1 MSKCK
6 KNFAGAES
14 RVTDIDN
21 RFIDISF
28 RIAERAENSAPVRVA
43 AAPARTYERAV
54 SNRARG
60 RLCFTIVP
68 RAAKVQRNKSRRSFA
83 VAHDHLG
90 QLETH
95 EIQRILKL
103 GTLNFGFGI
112 PSKSIRQRDH

>member
-21 RFIDISF
+21 RLIDISF

-43 AAPARTYERAV
+43 AAPARAYERAV
-54 SNRARG
+54 SNRAPG

-68 RAAKVQRNKSRRSFA
+68 RPAKVQRNQPRRSFA
-83 VAHDHLG
+83 VAHGLLG
-90 QLETH
+90 QLETQ
-95 EIQRILKL
+95 EIR
-103 GTLNFGFGI
+103 
-112 PSKSIRQRDH
+112 R